1 MQPVLGVW
9 DFNVTRDIVR
19 CNAAMA
25 DLFGLDP
32 EKAARGLPLASYLAS
47 IHPQDAPRIE
57 QRVAEAARALD
68 IYSETYQVRDSRGEY
83 RLILAQAAAYDSP
96 EGVMFPGTLVAVTPR
111 QLERLPDTIHPLD
124 VIADHCPLARRLAEQ
139 DNLRVVKS
147 LLDMTLEEVGNKL
160 ALALRTRL
168 ANW

>member
-57 QRVAEAARALD
+57 QRVADAARALD
-68 IYSETYQVRDSRGEY
+68 IYSETYQVRDSGENTGSSS
-83 RLILAQAAAYDSP
+83 RRRRP
-96 EGVMFPGTLVAVTPR
+96 
-111 QLERLPDTIHPLD
+111 TIRPK
-124 VIADHCPLARRLAEQ
+124 ASCSREPSSR
-139 DNLRVVKS
+139 
-147 LLDMTLEEVGNKL
+147 
-160 ALALRTRL
+160 
-168 ANW
+168 